1 MSLLK
6 TSPDMADERGKHLR
20 LLLTIFTAVV
30 AVLGSLVLLFFL
42 MRLIFGLLSYVPWL
56 EYLYVVFLI
65 SFPAAVFITA
75 FTIFFKRTRK
85 HPAKIVRAV
94 SLGVI
99 SLFLAAWAV
108 FYVMDII
115 AFIHFQYTDINYFKT
130 YNMLFLFAN
139 VAGIFFLGVAQALS
153 TPKEK
158 DWLDKWKDE
167 N

>member
-1 MSLLK
+1 
-6 TSPDMADERGKHLR
+6 MANERGKHIR

-30 AVLGSLVLLFFL
+30 GVLAALVLLFFL

-65 SFPAAVFITA
+65 SFPTAVFLTA
-75 FTIFFKRTRK
+75 FSIFFKRTKR
-85 HPAKIVRAV
+85 HPAKIVRGV
-94 SLGVI
+94 SLAVI
-99 SLFLAAWAV
+99 SLFLAAWAL
-108 FYVMDII
+108 FYVLDII
-115 AFIHFQYTDINYFKT
+115 AFIRFQYTDINNFKT

-158 DWLDKWKDE
+158 DWLERRREEEEDE
-167 N
+167 L